1 MLRTAKT
8 KSTRRRQK
16 PRRSPKRAVAR
27 GTDVSRWLPDDDDWK
42 KLPPEVRQAASLVV
56 ATAYRRFVLDAPN
69 ELERSIGTTLV
80 QLTWLELC
88 GQMQLAQIVANPSSP
103 AAVLESPSQ
112 LIERHLRLVKTK
124 CQTVAVLAR
133 MKAIS
138 RMAGAWS
145 ATGGRS
151 PARPLENAQS
161 PPPVDRGELH
171 RCENTAGNPAR
182 YTDDFSLSPLPSPLS
197 HTAASLKLE
206 NREVD
211 DQLDHPALRLIA
223 ARPDVFCRQGN
234 VAATYR
240 RRNGKTF
247 GPYYRLSY
255 REDGRLCSIYLGR
268 AGKLVE
274 RVRHALDVQHQPVT
288 QYRLYERL
296 AKQIRASMRIEK
308 IRVRSLLC
316 PFGMRLKG
324 SEVRGWRFSPL
335 RWLLPRRRRW
345 MPRLSV
351 RMPSVRRRSNN
362 DPVSRMHRFLEA
374 RDGYVL
380 GRNVDAAVHMLHQ
393 RR

>member
-1 MLRTAKT
+1 
-8 KSTRRRQK
+8 
-16 PRRSPKRAVAR
+16 
-27 GTDVSRWLPDDDDWK
+27 
-42 KLPPEVRQAASLVV
+42 LPPC
-56 ATAYRRFVLDAPN
+56 RRIIVEWFFILDAPN

-88 GQMQLAQIVANPSSP
+88 GQMQLAPIVAKPGSAEAILGGP
-103 AAVLESPSQ
+103 EQ

-124 CQTVAVLAR
+124 CQTVATLAKL
-133 MKAIS
+133 KAINQAIERS
-138 RMAGAWS
+138 S
-145 ATGGRS
+145 AA
-151 PARPLENAQS
+151 ARPLPAPLPHDNVCCGLSAANSAAAQTRRAS
-161 PPPVDRGELH
+161 PPATQMVP
-171 RCENTAGNPAR
+171 P
-182 YTDDFSLSPLPSPLS
+182 SPLSSLPSPLS
-197 HTAASLKLE
+197 HTDASVKLE

-223 ARPDVFCRQGN
+223 ARPELFCRQGN

-274 RVRHALDVQHQPVT
+274 RVRHALDAQHQPVT
-288 QYRLYERL
+288 QYRLFERL

-316 PFGMRLKG
+316 PFGLHLKG

-380 GRNVDAAVHMLHQ
+380 GRNVDAAVQMLHQ